1 MSTAIC
7 TAQDAEINKSPEGRP
22 DTHHTSKEK
31 QTFVLVL
38 HGFSYCEEAL
48 LNITDTNSLLAFQ
61 HPPGKLI
68 KGKLIRGY

>member
-7 TAQDAEINKSPEGRP
+7 TAQEAEISKLPEGRP
-22 DTHHTSKEK
+22 DTHHTTKEN
-31 QTFVLVL
+31 QMFVLVL

-48 LNITDTNSLLAFQ
+48 LNITDTNSLLGFQ
-61 HPPGKLI
+61 QPRSKLI